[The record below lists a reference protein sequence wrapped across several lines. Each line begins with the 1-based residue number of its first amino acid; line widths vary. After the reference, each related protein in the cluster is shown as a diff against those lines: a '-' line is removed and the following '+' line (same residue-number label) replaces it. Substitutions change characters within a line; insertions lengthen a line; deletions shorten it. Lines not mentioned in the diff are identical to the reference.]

1 MVNLITS
8 PSSKLWFVLSICI
21 YPPESLTDTI
31 SEELLAELLLA
42 ELLLDESLFFA
53 QEMTVKLKRNMK
65 KIMGIYLTR
74 FPITGQSR

>member
-8 PSSKLWFVLSICI
+8 PSSKLWFVLSIRI

-65 KIMGIYLTR
+65 KIMGIYLTW
-74 FPITGQSR
+74 FTISG